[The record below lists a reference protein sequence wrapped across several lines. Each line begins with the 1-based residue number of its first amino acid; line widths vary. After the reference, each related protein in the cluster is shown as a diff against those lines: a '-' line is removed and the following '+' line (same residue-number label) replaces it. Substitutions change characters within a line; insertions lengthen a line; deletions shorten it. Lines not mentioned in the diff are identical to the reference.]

1 MVTAPTRTLLLYA
14 QDHKGLGHITRTLTI
29 ARHLLAAHPD
39 AVAYVATESPITR
52 DFVLPER
59 CDYIKLP
66 TRLTP
71 RRASPT
77 PGDSADDARFRR
89 LRAELLRDVPLGHK
103 GEFSDGLSALK
114 AQRPGT
120 KFVFG
125 LRDIMD
131 DIGRIRGQW
140 RELGVYDAL
149 EQLYDGIA
157 VYGQPDLFDVAD
169 AYAIPESV
177 RPKLHYCGYVVRD
190 LPTADATVV
199 RRRYGLPEQGPLLA
213 ASVGSGSDGYP
224 VLDAACTAVE
234 RLRQTFPDLVAVLVT
249 GPFMPAGERTL
260 LEARATPACR
270 VVPEA
275 DTLELMAAADAI
287 LGMGG
292 YNSVIEA
299 LAAARPLVIVPRA
312 THKVEQQIRAETLA
326 EQGLAQWVH
335 PKDLNGDGDGGG
347 GGGGSK
353 LAAALEWARRRGAAR
368 ALERERRLHRVWQT
382 PRGALRARGDSRK
395 GHLAPL
401 RVARQVLRRGPRRA
415 PGGERAAAARAGH
428 RVRCAHRAGGPRRHR
443 LSRARAAAAAHV
455 RAGGARGL
463 RYRAHDP
470 SRGVGDGA
478 RTGRVARRP
487 DRPRGNRASALA
499 RHRTCRS
506 ATQGR

>member
-1 MVTAPTRTLLLYA
+1 VARTLLLYA

-71 RRASPT
+71 RRAAPT
-77 PGDSADDARFRR
+77 PGDSADDARLRR
-89 LRAELLRDVPLGHK
+89 LRANLLRDVALGLAPDLVLVDHEPLGHK
-103 GEFSDGLSALK
+103 GEFSDGLAALK
-114 AQRPGT
+114 KESPNT

-149 EQLYDGIA
+149 DHVYDGIA
-157 VYGQPDLFDVAD
+157 VYGQPNLFDVAD
-169 AYAIPESV
+169 AYAIPASV

-190 LPTADATVV
+190 LPAADPAVV
-199 RRRYGLPEQGPLLA
+199 RRRYGLPTAGGPLLV

-234 RLRQTFPDLVAVLVT
+234 RLRRTFPDLVAVLVT
-249 GPFMPAGERTL
+249 GPFMPPGDRAR
-260 LEARATPACR
+260 LEARASAACR
-270 VVPEA
+270 VVPQA

-326 EQGLAQWVH
+326 AQGLAQWVH
-335 PKDLNGDGDGGG
+335 PKDLNGDGG
-347 GGGGSK
+347 K
-353 LAAALEWARRRGAAR
+353 LAAALEWA
-368 ALERERRLHRVWQT
+368 
-382 PRGALRARGDSRK
+382 
-395 GHLAPL
+395 
-401 RVARQVLRRGPRRA
+401 LRRDRV
-415 PGGERAAAARAGH
+415 EHAR
-428 RVRCAHRAGGPRRHR
+428 RVREIIPAF
-443 LSRARAAAAAHV
+443 
-455 RAGGARGL
+455 
-463 RYRAHDP
+463 
-470 SRGVGDGA
+470 DGA
-478 RTGRVARRP
+478 TRLTAY
-487 DRPRGNRASALA
+487 LA
-499 RHRTCRS
+499 
-506 ATQGR
+506 QWLGGD

>member
-1 MVTAPTRTLLLYA
+1 MSEPTRTLLLYA

-29 ARHLLAAHPD
+29 ARHVLAAYPS
-39 AVAYVATESPITR
+39 AVAYLATESPITR

-59 CDYIKLP
+59 CDYVKLP

-71 RRASPT
+71 RRVMPDDAAT
-77 PGDSADDARFRR
+77 DARFRR
-89 LRAELLRDVPLGHK
+89 LRAELLREVALGLAPDLVLVDHEPLGHK
-103 GEFSDGLSALK
+103 GEFRDGLCALK
-114 AQRPGT
+114 QQCPDT

-140 RELGVYDAL
+140 QELGVYDAL
-149 EQLYDGIA
+149 ENVYDGIA

-190 LPTADATVV
+190 LPTADPAAV

-234 RLRQTFPDLVAVLVT
+234 QLRRTFPDLVAVLVT
-249 GPFMPAGERTL
+249 GPFMPARERTL
-260 LEARATPACR
+260 LQARATAACR
-270 VVPEA
+270 VVPQA

-312 THKVEQQIRAETLA
+312 THKIEQQLRAETLA
-326 EQGLAQWVH
+326 AQGLAQWVH
-335 PKDLNGDGDGGG
+335 PKELGGG
-347 GGGGSK
+347 GAP
-353 LAAALEWARRRGAAR
+353 LAAALEWALRRDRADYARLVREVIPAFDGAT
-368 ALERERRLHRVWQT
+368 RLTAYLAHWL
-382 PRGALRARGDSRK
+382 GGRGD
-395 GHLAPL
+395 
-401 RVARQVLRRGPRRA
+401 
-415 PGGERAAAARAGH
+415 
-428 RVRCAHRAGGPRRHR
+428 
-443 LSRARAAAAAHV
+443 
-455 RAGGARGL
+455 
-463 RYRAHDP
+463 
-470 SRGVGDGA
+470 
-478 RTGRVARRP
+478 
-487 DRPRGNRASALA
+487 
-499 RHRTCRS
+499 
-506 ATQGR
+506 

>member
-89 LRAELLRDVPLGHK
+89 LRAELLRDVALGLAPDLVLVDHEPLGHK

-114 AQRPGT
+114 AQSPGT

-234 RLRQTFPDLVAVLVT
+234 RLRQIFPDLVAVLVT

-326 EQGLAQWVH
+326 ARGLARWVH
-335 PKDLNGDGDGGG
+335 PKDLGGPG
-347 GGGGSK
+347 
-353 LAAALEWARRRGAAR
+353 LVE
-368 ALERERRLHRVWQT
+368 
-382 PRGALRARGDSRK
+382 ALRWAIGCD
-395 GHLAPL
+395 
-401 RVARQVLRRGPRRA
+401 RRA
-415 PGGERAAAARAGH
+415 HAE
-428 RVRCAHRAGGPRRHR
+428 RVREVIPAF
-443 LSRARAAAAAHV
+443 
-455 RAGGARGL
+455 
-463 RYRAHDP
+463 
-470 SRGVGDGA
+470 DGA
-478 RTGRVARRP
+478 TRLVAY
-487 DRPRGNRASALA
+487 LA
-499 RHRTCRS
+499 RWL
-506 ATQGR
+506 GGD